1 MNELVTI
8 QVGIISGDEKEETL
22 HIIRGSRLP
31 IKIPKNAGSQEIL
44 KKSIE
49 KHSNHDQFFCGV
61 EDWSL
66 LHPDQ
71 KKVEYIPGTNVPFT
85 LQQYKEDLGKPFS
98 KIDLYLCKTYDIMNR
113 EIATIDNQL
122 KQSLDMFN
130 TGNFLALGEYDDE
143 NLNDDV
149 LLPELINKQPCCG
162 TSASSGVTDL
172 TKTP

>member
-1 MNELVTI
+1 MQAV
-8 QVGIISGDEKEETL
+8 
-22 HIIRGSRLP
+22 R
-31 IKIPKNAGSQEIL
+31 EIL

-49 KHSNHDQFFCGV
+49 KHSNHDQFFWGV

-66 LHPDQ
+66 LYPDQ